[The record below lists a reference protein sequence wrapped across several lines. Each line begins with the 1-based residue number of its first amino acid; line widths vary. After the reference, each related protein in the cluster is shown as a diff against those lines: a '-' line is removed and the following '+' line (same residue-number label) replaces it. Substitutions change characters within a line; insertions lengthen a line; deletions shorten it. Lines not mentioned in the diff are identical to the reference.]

1 MTKNRSTSSD
11 QPDIGPNTGLNIG
24 PNTGL
29 NTGRISGRHTG
40 HASGQTYDHV
50 LVISSATSP
59 QLPRLV
65 HEGSVLVNAR
75 LEEVTGDL
83 LRQLAPDC
91 VLTPLV
97 GLECDVLEVA
107 AHLTRLGYQGLLLAV
122 TDPLLNPAPI
132 KAEIRAANPGLRFD
146 LIEIPQDS

>member
-1 MTKNRSTSSD
+1 MPKNRSTSSD
-11 QPDIGPNTGLNIG
+11 QPDTGLNIG
-24 PNTGL
+24 PDTGL
-29 NTGRISGRHTG
+29 NTGRITGLNTGRNTG

-50 LVISSATSP
+50 LVISSATSL

-75 LEEVTGDL
+75 LEEVTDDL

-146 LIEIPQDS
+146 LIVIPQDS